1 MKRERE
7 SMRESEEVREKTRVR
22 MILNRSPCFYTGV
35 NRIGSVR
42 PVWFTPKTWMPT
54 VWSRIGSLGQS
65 DGLCCSLWPRIR
77 LSLGLGLKPVH
88 FLCFTY
94 FVLFSYHCLII
105 TPLPCLECL
114 KKNSQKFC
122 KDCLV
127 FFFVMFLPQKSF
139 KKYIVF
145 LCLTYEFYVEKTC
158 GNEHDFLIS
167 ILDICLWLVM
177 REFMMNWP
185 LFGCVSCCIRMSM
198 INFLHYET
206 WCN

>member
-1 MKRERE
+1 MKTMKRERE

-114 KKNSQKFC
+114 KKILKNSVKTAWFFLWCFCPKKLQKIYC
-122 KDCLV
+122 
-127 FFFVMFLPQKSF
+127 FFVFDLWILCWKNLWKWTWFFDLNSWYMFVIGDEGVYDELTT
-139 KKYIVF
+139 VWVCF
-145 LCLTYEFYVEKTC
+145 LLHK
-158 GNEHDFLIS
+158 NEYD
-167 ILDICLWLVM
+167 
-177 REFMMNWP
+177 
-185 LFGCVSCCIRMSM
+185 
-198 INFLHYET
+198 
-206 WCN
+206 